1 MILSLLIFNCDLR
14 FHVSQSAFNS
24 LSALF
29 CYFRVEVL
37 LHFCSIYLHFSL
49 FYDVTVDGI
58 LVLEIPF
65 VQYHAV

>member
-1 MILSLLIFNCDLR
+1 MILSLLIVNCDLP

-37 LHFCSIYLHFSL
+37 LHFCSIYLHCSL
-49 FYDVTVDGI
+49 FYEVTVDGI

-65 VQYHAV
+65 VRYYAV